1 MKTPK
6 VRRLFKRLVFLAGI
20 LAIAVTQSLQANP
33 GDLDPTFGLN
43 GTLIVPVGGTS
54 SLEAGNAAAVQPD
67 GKILIGGSADNDV
80 AIFLLNADGSSDFQD
95 GQSISRTQSMPFN
108 TPKNA

>member
-1 MKTPK
+1 M
-6 VRRLFKRLVFLAGI
+6 AGI
-20 LAIAVTQSLQANP
+20 LAIAVTESLQANP

-43 GTLIVPVGGTS
+43 GTTIVPVGGTS

-67 GKILIGGSADNDV
+67 GKVLIVGSADNDV
-80 AIFLLNADGSSDFQD
+80 AILRLNADGSSGFQD
-95 GQSISRTQSMPFN
+95 GQWISRTQSMPFN